1 MKNPTEWTHAQ
12 LTADAKDSRG
22 IFRKERIE
30 EPVDKYLE
38 FYDSIEPT
46 AQTFV
51 EGLSDINVGNAD
63 MATLL
68 GMDWGLEVYR
78 YLTAPPISADDLATL
93 SGVPVSSALK
103 NNPDRIDATN
113 TTVQLLMDPRR
124 FPWLAEKRKP
134 KKAEIEVAVK
144 ATTALLAAQKVQT
157 YRRGL
162 ARSSQEADVKTA
174 LRAAGFKETKAKKD
188 IVLLTDAPA
197 IGEFSG
203 ECMVGSTRA
212 DIVARLKDGRVLA
225 IECKTSNSS
234 VNSYK
239 RVNHEALG
247 KAAKW
252 LEDFGKKQVVPAATL
267 QGVFSVD
274 NLGNAQERGLY
285 LFWQFRLTDLTSYVK

>member
-1 MKNPTEWTHAQ
+1 
-12 LTADAKDSRG
+12 
-22 IFRKERIE
+22 
-30 EPVDKYLE
+30 
-38 FYDSIEPT
+38 
-46 AQTFV
+46 
-51 EGLSDINVGNAD
+51 

-93 SGVPVSSALK
+93 SGVPVSAALK

-113 TTVQLLMDPRR
+113 TTVQLLIDPRR

-174 LRAAGFKETKAKKD
+174 LRVAGFKESKDKKD

-274 NLGNAQERGLY
+274 NLDNAQERGLY